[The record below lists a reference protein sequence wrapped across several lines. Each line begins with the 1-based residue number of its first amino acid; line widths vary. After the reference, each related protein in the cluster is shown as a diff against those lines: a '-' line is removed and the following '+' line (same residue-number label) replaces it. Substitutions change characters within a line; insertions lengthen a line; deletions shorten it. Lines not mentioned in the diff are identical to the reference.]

1 MKRFW
6 NRRAGDDLEA
16 KLRANR
22 PQPRLAFVE
31 SVARHAHADG
41 RRRGP
46 ASSRTALAG
55 AVSALTVLAFTLAG
69 GLGYAASGVETVID
83 RAKDVVSP
91 TSSPQAKGKPT
102 PGETQYRPGKGC
114 GDQNHIHDRNYQCKV
129 KVSDASVREGN
140 SGTTNMVFTVSLDD
154 SPLSAVTVAYST
166 ANGTATAGSDYV
178 ATAGTLVFAIGQ
190 ASATITV
197 PVLGDTVVERSETVL
212 VNLLSVSDN
221 ALIVDGQGVGKIIDD
236 DR

>member
-1 MKRFW
+1 VRRFW

-22 PQPRLAFVE
+22 PQPRPDFVE
-31 SVARHAHADG
+31 SVARRAHADG
-41 RRRGP
+41 RHRAP

-55 AVSALTVLAFTLAG
+55 VVSALTVLAFTLAG
-69 GLGYAASGVETVID
+69 GLGYAASGVDTVID

-91 TSSPQAKGKPT
+91 TSSPQAKGKPP

-114 GDQNHIHDRNYQCKV
+114 GDQNHIHERRHQCKV

-221 ALIVDGQGVGKIIDD
+221 ALIVDGQGVGRIIDD
-236 DR
+236 DK